1 MTVLSRDDPP
11 AREARR
17 PEATLP
23 PRLSLAAGLS
33 LPVALGLIMLA
44 LLAGRPDVVTFALP
58 VVLFV
63 LWGWLN
69 RPATPGRLD
78 LQADDQQPRPGVIP
92 ARMIME
98 PAGELIMVRVNAPG
112 HRPRE
117 AVLDAGRLDD
127 HDRGVGISMETV
139 RTGRRDLFW
148 VEWYEAG
155 TAGVTRTE
163 PQQAGPVAI
172 TVLPGLQRLS
182 LVPLPFRL
190 QGLTGPHSWRRAGD
204 GGELHDVRPFAPGDR
219 LRRIDWRVTARRA
232 ADRTGG
238 LRTGPPVVPH
248 RPGPD
253 GQPGATQL
261 AELYVR
267 RTYATADACVML
279 VLDSRDEIG
288 PVVSSWGDATEVRE
302 DQATS
307 LDIARVAAL
316 SIADRYLGGGD
327 RVGLED
333 LGRMQRPVRPAGG
346 QHQARRLALHL
357 ALAAPRGEPG
367 RRERVPRLPSGSMI
381 VLCSTFL
388 DDDVARIAIDWHRTG
403 HRVVAVDVLP
413 RPVTRDL
420 SDRGRTAYRMIMLER
435 VLRFRGLARAGIEL
449 VRWDPRPAGAE
460 LGGSAG
466 EPVPAD
472 AALTALSRIRRRR

>member
-11 AREARR
+11 ARERAR
-17 PEATLP
+17 PEQTLP

-33 LPVALGLIMLA
+33 LPVAVGLIMFA

-63 LWGWLN
+63 LWGWLG
-69 RPATPGRLD
+69 RPAAPGRLD
-78 LQADDQQPRPGVIP
+78 LRADDQQPAPGVIP

-117 AVLDAGRLDD
+117 AVLDATRLEDRD
-127 HDRGVGISMETV
+127 HGVGISMETV

-163 PQQAGPVAI
+163 PQQTGPVAI

-238 LRTGPPVVPH
+238 QGMS
-248 RPGPD
+248 
-253 GQPGATQL
+253 QL

-357 ALAAPRGEPG
+357 ALAAPLGEPG

-435 VLRFRGLARAGIEL
+435 VLRFRGLARTGIEL
-449 VRWDPRPAGAE
+449 IRWDPRPAGAE
-460 LGGSAG
+460 LGGES
-466 EPVPAD
+466 VPAD
-472 AALTALSRIRRRR
+472 AALTAMSRLRRRR

>member
-1 MTVLSRDDPP
+1 MTTSSANHPEP
-11 AREARR
+11 AA
-17 PEATLP
+17 
-23 PRLSLAAGLS
+23 PRLTLAAGLS
-33 LPVALGLIMLA
+33 LPAAIGLIMIG
-44 LLAGRPDVVTFALP
+44 LLAGRPDAIAFALP
-58 VVLFV
+58 IVLFV
-63 LWGWLN
+63 LWGWL
-69 RPATPGRLD
+69 GRQRQHGRVSLR
-78 LQADDQQPRPGVIP
+78 APDQQPQPGVIP
-92 ARMIME
+92 AQLVIE
-98 PAGELIMVRVNAPG
+98 PAAGVDLVAVRVNAPG
-112 HRPRE
+112 HRSRE
-117 AVLDAGRLDD
+117 AVVDARRFSADGPS
-127 HDRGVGISMETV
+127 VEITMETV

-148 VEWYEAG
+148 VEWIETG

-163 PQQAGPVAI
+163 ARLDGPVTI

-204 GGELHDVRPFAPGDR
+204 GGDLHDVRPFAPGDR

-238 LRTGPPVVPH
+238 AG
-248 RPGPD
+248 
-253 GQPGATQL
+253 L

-267 RTYATADACVML
+267 RTYATADACVMV

-288 PVVSSWGDATEVRE
+288 PVVSAWGDATEVRE

-316 SIADRYLGGGD
+316 SIANRYLTGGD

-333 LGRMQRPVRPAGG
+333 LGRMQRPVQPAGG
-346 QHQARRLALHL
+346 QHHARRLALHL
-357 ALAAPRGEPG
+357 ALAAPHGEPG

-381 VLCSTFL
+381 ILCSTFL
-388 DDDVARIAIDWHRTG
+388 DDDVATIATHWHRSG

-420 SDRGRTAYRMIMLER
+420 NSRGRTAYRMIMLER
-435 VLRFRGLARAGIEL
+435 TMRFRGLARAGIEL
-449 VRWDPRPAGAE
+449 LRWDPRPVGTE
-460 LGGSAG
+460 R
-466 EPVPAD
+466 PVPPD
-472 AALTALSRIRRRR
+472 AALAALARIRRRR